1 MAWKSLLTFSVL
13 TLLLIKN
20 ASCYYILVDA
30 HAEECFYER
39 LTSGTKL
46 LLTFEVIE
54 GGFLDI
60 DVKVNQFCLFFLR

>member
-1 MAWKSLLTFSVL
+1 MKSAL
-13 TLLLIKN
+13 
-20 ASCYYILVDA
+20 AYYVVVDA
-30 HAEECFYER
+30 HADECFFEK

-60 DVKVNQFCLFFLR
+60 DVKVRVA

>member
-1 MAWKSLLTFSVL
+1 MVSK
-13 TLLLIKN
+13 LLIILSFIALLSIQN
-20 ASCYYILVDA
+20 VVSYYVLIDA
-30 HAEECFYER
+30 HSEECFFEK

-60 DVKVNQFCLFFLR
+60 DVTVKIKLSF